1 MSQSVSP
8 LAGKPAPASILV
20 DVKALLSAY
29 RDRRPDPKV
38 AAQRVSFGTSGHR
51 GSSFDTS
58 DLRLS
63 PIEKDRRP
71 ALSRDRHPRVVATC
85 V

>member
-29 RDRRPDPKV
+29 RDRRPDP
-38 AAQRVSFGTSGHR
+38 
-51 GSSFDTS
+51 
-58 DLRLS
+58 
-63 PIEKDRRP
+63 
-71 ALSRDRHPRVVATC
+71 
-85 V
+85 